1 MLLKLPHAVSHI
13 FTFNEIAF
21 RLRMCEILFGLL
33 ANCPW
38 KWSRGCVRNFCSCE
52 PKKGDKRTVS
62 LNSLLDVEQHI
73 VYDPVFFFE
82 VMSRVV
88 RFDTRGMAIV

>member
-1 MLLKLPHAVSHI
+1 M
-13 FTFNEIAF
+13 
-21 RLRMCEILFGLL
+21 
-33 ANCPW
+33 
-38 KWSRGCVRNFCSCE
+38 RNFCSCE
-52 PKKGDKRTVS
+52 PKKGDERTVS